1 MKTKKKLLRLTN
13 LSGLQDLTGLSLIL
27 NHKKKIIFFLLIF
40 TLWLF
45 CLPKPLFDDPT
56 STVVE
61 SREGHLLGARIA
73 EDGQWRFP
81 QVDSVPFR
89 FATSIQYF
97 EDEYFYRHPG
107 FNPISMGKALKD
119 NVLTD
124 KKRGAST
131 LTQQVIRLSRK
142 NKNRTYFEKII
153 ELFQATRLEAGY
165 SKKEILNFY
174 ASNAPFGGNV
184 VGLETASWRYFGV
197 PAKKLSWGQSAALAV
212 LPNAPALI
220 FPGKNETLLKQ
231 KRDRLLKKLYEKGV
245 FDELTYEM
253 SILEPLPGKPFPLP
267 DQTLHFTEKIKR
279 SHPGQRIQSTIQ
291 SALQS
296 QLNQI
301 TRDHH
306 FQLRQNQIHNLSII
320 VMDVH
325 TREILGYVGNTPTTV
340 EHQKFVDV
348 TDKSRSTGSIL
359 KPFLFAAAMHS
370 GELLPKTLV
379 ADVPTTI
386 NGYSPENFE
395 KQFSGAVPASEA
407 ISRSLNVPAVRLL
420 KDYGLQRFYNQLKK
434 MNLGNI
440 NQPADHYGLT
450 LILGGAESS
459 LYEVTKGYANLA
471 ATLNHFTTNSSQ
483 YRANEFCNPVFIKG
497 EKQDFGKLQFEP
509 PVFGAGAIYKTFESL
524 RESNRPNADE
534 NWSFYQD
541 ARPIAW
547 KTGTSYGFKDAWAVG
562 VTPDFA
568 IGVWVGNAIG
578 EGRPGL
584 TGIQAAAPVLF
595 DVLKV
600 LPINKLWFD
609 MPYDDL
615 MEETICSQSGHRA
628 GLFCDTTTEE
638 WIPIQADNTASCP
651 YHIQT
656 TLNETESYRVNSSCY
671 PLENSK
677 QKNWFSLPPVM
688 EYYYSRLH
696 PQYKTLPQ
704 FHPDCIAENE
714 QLMEFIYPKRR
725 EQVMLPKDF
734 DETVN
739 DVIFKLAHR
748 DREAIVY
755 WYLDE
760 SYMGKTETFHE
771 LAVVI
776 SPGTYI
782 LTVMDHQGNKIQEKV
797 EVVKFD

>member
-1 MKTKKKLLRLTN
+1 MIFQTTQIKGFLYRYKIKL
-13 LSGLQDLTGLSLIL
+13 
-27 NHKKKIIFFLLIF
+27 IIGFAIFLGWF
-40 TLWLF
+40 F

-61 SREGHLLGARIA
+61 SREGILLGARIA

-81 QVDSVPFR
+81 KADSLPYR
-89 FATSIQYF
+89 FAISIQYF

-119 NVLTD
+119 NLLTD

-131 LTQQVIRLSRK
+131 LTQQLIRLSRK
-142 NKNRTYFEKII
+142 NKQRTYFEKGI

-165 SKKEILNFY
+165 SKKEILNLY
-174 ASNAPFGGNV
+174 ASHAPFGGNV

-197 PAKKLSWGQSAALAV
+197 PANELSWGQSAALAV

-231 KRDRLLKKLYEKGV
+231 KRDRLLKKLYQKGV

-253 SILEPLPGKPFPLP
+253 SILEPLPGKPYTLP
-267 DQTLHFTEKIKR
+267 DQTLHFTEKMKR
-279 SHPGQRIQSTIQ
+279 NHPGERIKSTININ
-291 SALQS
+291 LQS

-320 VMDVH
+320 ILDVH
-325 TREILGYVGNTPTTV
+325 TREIVGYVGNSPTGV

-348 TDKSRSTGSIL
+348 TDKPRSTGSIL
-359 KPFLFAAAMHS
+359 KPFLFASAMHA

-395 KQFSGAVPASEA
+395 KQFNGAVPASTA
-407 ISRSLNVPAVRLL
+407 LSRSLNVPAVRLL
-420 KDYGLQRFYNQLKK
+420 QDYGLQRFYNQLKK
-434 MNLGNI
+434 MNLGNL
-440 NQPADHYGLT
+440 NHQANHYGLT

-459 LYEVTKGYANLA
+459 LYEVTKTYANLA
-471 ATLNHFTTNSSQ
+471 ATLNHFTSNSSQ
-483 YRANEFCNPVFIKG
+483 YRANEFTNPVFIQG
-497 EKQDFGKLQFEP
+497 ENADFGKNQFEP

-562 VTPDFA
+562 VTPDYA

-595 DVLKV
+595 DILKI
-600 LPINKLWFD
+600 LPVNKLWFD
-609 MPYDDL
+609 VPYDDL
-615 MEETICSQSGHRA
+615 IEETICSQSGYRA
-628 GLFCDTTTEE
+628 GLYCEATSVE
-638 WIPIQADNTASCP
+638 WIPTQGIKTISCP
-651 YHIQT
+651 YHHQT

-671 PLENSK
+671 SLENSK
-677 QKNWFSLPPVM
+677 QKTWFSLPPVM
-688 EYYYSRLH
+688 EYYYAKLH
-696 PQYKTLPQ
+696 PQYKTLPP

-714 QLMEFIYPKRR
+714 QLMAFIYPKRR

-734 DETVN
+734 DENIN

-748 DREAIVY
+748 DRDAVVY

-760 SYMGKTETFHE
+760 TYIGKTETFHE
-771 LAVVI
+771 LAVII
-776 SPGTYI
+776 SPGNYV
-782 LTVMDHQGNKIQEKV
+782 LTVMDQQGNKIQERV
-797 EVVKFD
+797 EVVRFD